1 MEFITLV
8 EQYGL
13 FVALVAWILYYFQKT
28 IAEVKQENQ
37 EREMRYISII
47 DKLGDS
53 FQELKNEV
61 TLIKKKLWNKG
72 DNE

>member
-13 FVALVAWILYYFQKT
+13 FVALVAWILWYFQKT
-28 IAEVKQENQ
+28 IDDVKKENQ

-72 DNE
+72 DQE